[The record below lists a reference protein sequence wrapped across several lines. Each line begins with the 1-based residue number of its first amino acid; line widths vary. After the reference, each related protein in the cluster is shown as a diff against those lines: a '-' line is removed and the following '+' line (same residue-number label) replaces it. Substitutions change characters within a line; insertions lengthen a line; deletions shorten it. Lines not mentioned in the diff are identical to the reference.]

1 MHMTLAIILGAA
13 VVTPIDVTKPNYFPY
28 ADYAW
33 VGDEV
38 ASVYV
43 DHLRV
48 TAIYPKRDVYE
59 FHREWDQGRFGT
71 RVDYREGSIVRK
83 LTNLLNT
90 GADWKAPVSRND
102 ARAFLDGVR
111 TVIVISNL
119 KTNTRAVYYVS
130 KCRYMRE
137 GGQKIQVASPELVRL
152 YAGVWP
158 TLAQCKQ

>member
-83 LTNLLNT
+83 LTNLLT
-90 GADWKAPVSRND
+90 GKHLAAALNAIPAIALIVV
-102 ARAFLDGVR
+102 ARRYARRMSDSQR
-111 TVIVISNL
+111 T
-119 KTNTRAVYYVS
+119 
-130 KCRYMRE
+130 
-137 GGQKIQVASPELVRL
+137 
-152 YAGVWP
+152 
-158 TLAQCKQ
+158 